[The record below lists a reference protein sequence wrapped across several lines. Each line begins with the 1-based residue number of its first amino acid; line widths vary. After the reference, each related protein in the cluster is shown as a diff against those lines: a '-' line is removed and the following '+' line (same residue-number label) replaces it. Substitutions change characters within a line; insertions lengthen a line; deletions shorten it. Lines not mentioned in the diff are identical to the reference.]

1 MPKIPSPVLVMDT
14 RLWEQL
20 QVRAV
25 PLSSALAFLPCFLL
39 CLCIPALFSPLPSL
53 SSWLVGFSSPYSP
66 FLPIYILQHLN
77 FPSEI
82 QTTYNPALCVK
93 VLWKS
98 WDPGKLQFIS
108 SLLPALVSVITCP
121 CSLCLPHSL
130 FITFILCCHP
140 VQPNFLLSHHLN
152 AFPPPFYVNSGLDFV
167 RVTEMQLYC
176 TVSLQHSETH

>member
-1 MPKIPSPVLVMDT
+1 MGAAPGEGSPT
-14 RLWEQL
+14 E
-20 QVRAV
+20 
-25 PLSSALAFLPCFLL
+25 L
-39 CLCIPALFSPLPSL
+39 CLGIPALFSPLPLHSCPVFLLCLL
-53 SSWLVGFSSPYSP
+53 SPAGWVGFSSPYSP

-82 QTTYNPALCVK
+82 QNTYSPALCVK